1 MTPKLT
7 HDSFR
12 GLYPIFLLVILS
24 FSKHASSD
32 KSIVIKHHPIDSDRV
47 YYSKFIADLSQE
59 LNTAN
64 RVKVIHDV
72 YLPTLLKNAIGTIT
86 INSIVGLSSVYHETP
101 FICLD
106 RAMYNIEGLTAKDVD
121 LDDACC
127 LDLQVNKGLYKKF
140 RVYLVKNTQINM
152 SFYE

>member
-1 MTPKLT
+1 M
-7 HDSFR
+7 
-12 GLYPIFLLVILS
+12 
-24 FSKHASSD
+24 
-32 KSIVIKHHPIDSDRV
+32 
-47 YYSKFIADLSQE
+47 
-59 LNTAN
+59 
-64 RVKVIHDV
+64 KVIHDV

-86 INSIVGLSSVYHETP
+86 INSIVGLSSVYHETAV
-101 FICLD
+101 IYLD
-106 RAMYNIEGLTAKDVD
+106 RAIYDKERLTSKDVD